1 MKTDDNYAKL
11 DSGNLYDDDNE
22 YCSVVTATPELSSI
36 KEGYCPV
43 KSSSSNVL
51 KNIASDPNKF
61 PTSFPFILGNEICE
75 RFSFYGIKTILISYL
90 TNYMEYSDDKST
102 VILHSFNF
110 VAYLF
115 PILGAYIAD
124 AKIGKF
130 KTILIFSI
138 VYVLGSIVLSVTS
151 IDGVVGEKGNRS
163 PIGIIIGLGLIA
175 MGTGAIKS
183 NVPTFAGDQLKSNQ
197 GNLLERLFQIFY
209 WCINLGSLA
218 STLLT
223 PILRRYVGFWLA
235 FGIPSFLLICSSII
249 FVIGSKFYVKRAV
262 SESILWTALKI
273 MAFAIKEKFKILKS
287 RYKRNSRGM
296 LYTNPYTSISGTN
309 WMDLS
314 KTEYDSQLVDSIK
327 AAMNVLLVF
336 TPLPFFWCMFDQTSS
351 RWTIQAAQ
359 LNTCLF
365 NNGKSVCIEPE
376 QIQALNP
383 LFIMVFIPIVEFTIY
398 KPLKHFGF
406 NLKPLIKMSIGMI
419 LAAISFLIAMFLQIS
434 IDKSIKN
441 NNIINNSSFSSSNS
455 SSSSS
460 SSGFSSS
467 FSSFSS
473 SGSDIIDNNDIKSN
487 LSVWL
492 LFPQYL
498 IITIAEILISIPGL
512 EFAYANAPSSMKSII
527 MSGWLL
533 AISIGNIFVVFVVD
547 GISFSKQWTEFL
559 FFASV
564 MLFFTFIFT
573 ILSYRFKPTDISVTQ
588 YSDDLTHLKESLS
601 NSMFFSGGGNNNNSN
616 NNNNNNNNNS
626 DTNSDYNNNNNNN
639 NFGVTIL
646 TDQDNLYDEDYG
658 SIELESNL
666 I

>member
-1 MKTDDNYAKL
+1 MKSDDKYARL
-11 DSGNLYDDDNE
+11 DNGNLYDDDSE
-22 YCSVVTATPELSSI
+22 YCSVVTASPQLSSI

-43 KSSSSNVL
+43 TSSSSSNVTQ
-51 KNIASDPNKF
+51 NIASDPNKF

-75 RFSFYGIKTILISYL
+75 RFSFYGIKTILILYL

-138 VYVLGSIVLSVTS
+138 VYVVGSIVLSVTS

-223 PILRRYVGFWLA
+223 PILRKYVGFWLA
-235 FGIPSFLLICSSII
+235 FGIPSFLLICSTII

-262 SESILWTALKI
+262 SESILWTTLKI

-296 LYTNPYTSISGTN
+296 LYTNPYTSVSGTN

-314 KTEYDSQLVDSIK
+314 KIEYDSQLVDSIK

-406 NLKPLIKMSIGMI
+406 NLKPLIKMSIGMV
-419 LAAISFLIAMFLQIS
+419 LAVISFLIAMFLQIS

-441 NNIINNSSFSSSNS
+441 NIINNSFS

-460 SSGFSSS
+460 SSSSIS
-467 FSSFSS
+467 ISS
-473 SGSDIIDNNDIKSN
+473 SGDIIDNNDIKSN

-564 MLFFTFIFT
+564 MLFFTFIFI

-588 YSDDLTHLKESLS
+588 YSEDLTNLKESLS
-601 NSMFFSGGGNNNNSN
+601 NSMFFSGGNNKNNNNNNSNNSNNNYN
-616 NNNNNNNNNS
+616 NNNNNNNNNN
-626 DTNSDYNNNNNNN
+626 DTNSDYNNNNNY
-639 NFGVTIL
+639 GVTIL
-646 TDQDNLYDEDYG
+646 TDQDNLYDEDYR